1 MSALM
6 QTYARLPVTFS
17 HGEGV
22 YVYDTEGRRYLDGI
36 SGIAVNG
43 LGHAHPAVTAA
54 IREQA
59 DKLVH
64 TSNLYRIEA
73 QEQLGTVL
81 TQLAGM
87 DNCFFGNSGA
97 EANEAAIKL
106 ARLYGHN
113 RGIKKPAIVVL
124 EGAFHGRT
132 LATLS
137 ATGNRKI
144 QAGFEPLVT
153 GFVRA
158 PCNDID
164 ALQQIAANNP
174 DVVAFLAEPIQGEGG
189 VKLLDPEYL
198 QAARLICDEQGWLL
212 MLDEVQTGNGRTGTY
227 FAYQGLD
234 LVPDVV
240 TTAKGLGN
248 GVPIGTCLARG
259 AAAQVL
265 GAGQH
270 GSTFG
275 GNPLVCS
282 VGLAVVNAIVQDQL
296 CANAVAMG
304 QLITETLLDRL
315 GSAKQFKEIRGQ
327 GLMLGIELH
336 KNCGELVKHG
346 LDAGL
351 LINVTDGKTVRLLP
365 PLVINEQESRELAN
379 GVADLILNFD

>member
-17 HGEGV
+17 HGAGV
-22 YVYDTEGRRYLDGI
+22 YLYDTEGRRYLDGI
-36 SGIAVNG
+36 AGIAVNG

-54 IREQA
+54 IRAQA

-64 TSNLYRIEA
+64 SSNLYRIEA
-73 QEQLGTVL
+73 QEQLGTAL
-81 TQLAGM
+81 TQIANM
-87 DNCFFGNSGA
+87 ENCFFGNSGA

-106 ARLYGHN
+106 ARLYGH
-113 RGIKKPAIVVL
+113 GKGVKKPAIVVL

-158 PCNDID
+158 PRNDVE
-164 ALQQIAANNP
+164 ALRQIAENNP
-174 DVVAFLAEPIQGEGG
+174 DVVAFLAEPIQGESG
-189 VKLLDPEYL
+189 VQLLELEYL
-198 QAARLICDEQGWLL
+198 RAARQICTEQGWLF

-234 LVPDVV
+234 LTPDVV

-248 GVPIGTCLARG
+248 GVPIGACLARG
-259 AAAQVL
+259 VAAQVL

-275 GNPLVCS
+275 GNPLVCA
-282 VGLAVVNAIVQDQL
+282 VGLAVINTIVQDQL
-296 CANAVAMG
+296 CANATAMG
-304 QLITETLLDRL
+304 QLITDHLRADSTIAEQVT
-315 GSAKQFKEIRGQ
+315 AVRGK
-327 GLMLGIELH
+327 GLMLGIELR
-336 KNCGELVKHG
+336 KDCGELAQRGV
-346 LDAGL
+346 DAGL
-351 LINVTDGKTVRLLP
+351 LINITAGNTVRLLP
-365 PLVINEQESRELAN
+365 PLVINEQEARALAS
-379 GVADLILNFD
+379 GVAALIRNFN

>member
-22 YVYDTEGRRYLDGI
+22 YLYDTEGRRYLDGI

-43 LGHAHPAVTAA
+43 LGHAHPAVVEA
-54 IREQA
+54 IRAQA
-59 DKLVH
+59 DKLIH
-64 TSNLYRIEA
+64 SSNLYRIEA
-73 QEQLGTVL
+73 QEALGSAL
-81 TQLAGM
+81 TKVAGM
-87 DNCFFGNSGA
+87 ENCFFGNSGA

-106 ARLYGHN
+106 ARLYGHE

-144 QAGFEPLVT
+144 QAGFEPLVS

-158 PCNDID
+158 PRNDIE
-164 ALQQIAANNP
+164 ALRHIATNNP
-174 DVVAFLAEPIQGEGG
+174 DVVAFLAEPVQGECG
-189 VKLLDPEYL
+189 VQPLEQEYL
-198 QAARLICDEQGWLL
+198 QAVREICSSEGWLL

-234 LVPDVV
+234 LMPDVV

-248 GVPIGTCLARG
+248 GVPIGACLARG
-259 AAAQVL
+259 AAAQVF
-265 GAGQH
+265 GAGHH

-275 GNPLVCS
+275 GNPLACAT
-282 VGLAVVNAIVQDQL
+282 GLAVLNTIEQDGL
-296 CANAVAMG
+296 CANASAMG
-304 QLITETLLDRL
+304 QVITDTLHAELS
-315 GSAKQFKEIRGQ
+315 GVQNVAAIRGK
-327 GLMLGIELH
+327 GLMLGVELRRD
-336 KNCGELVKHG
+336 CGELVQRAM
-346 LDAGL
+346 DAGF
-351 LINVTDGKTVRLLP
+351 LINVAGGNTVRLLP
-365 PLVINEQESRELAN
+365 PLVISESEARELAL
-379 GVADLILNFD
+379 GVAELIRNFD

>member
-17 HGEGV
+17 HGQGV
-22 YVYDTEGRRYLDGI
+22 YLYDTEGRRYLDGI

-54 IREQA
+54 IRAQA

-64 TSNLYRIEA
+64 SSNLYRIEK
-73 QEQLGTVL
+73 QEQLAAAL
-81 TQLAGM
+81 TQVADM
-87 DNCFFGNSGA
+87 ENCFFGNSGA

-153 GFVRA
+153 GFIRA
-158 PCNDID
+158 PRNDLG
-164 ALQQIAANNP
+164 ALRQIAANNP
-174 DVVAFLAEPIQGEGG
+174 DVVAFLAEPILGESG
-189 VKLLDPEYL
+189 VNPLDPEYL
-198 QAARLICDEQGWLL
+198 HAARQICNERDWLL

-227 FAYQGLD
+227 FAYQGIGLT
-234 LVPDVV
+234 PDVV

-248 GVPIGTCLARG
+248 GVPIGACLARG
-259 AAAQVL
+259 VAAQVF

-275 GNPLVCS
+275 GNPLACAA
-282 VGLAVVNAIVQDQL
+282 GLAVVTAILQDNL

-304 QLITETLLDRL
+304 QLITDTLRAEVGTTASLT
-315 GSAKQFKEIRGQ
+315 EIRGK
-327 GLMLGIELH
+327 GLMLGIELR
-336 KNCGELVKHG
+336 KDCGELVQRG

-351 LINVTDGKTVRLLP
+351 LINVTGGNTVRLLP
-365 PLVINEQESRELAN
+365 PLVINEQEARDLAS
-379 GVADLILNFD
+379 GVAELIRNFN

>member
-22 YVYDTEGRRYLDGI
+22 YLYDTEGRRYLDGI
-36 SGIAVNG
+36 AGIGVNG

-73 QEQLGTVL
+73 QEQLAEAL
-81 TQLAGM
+81 TRVASM

-106 ARLYGHN
+106 ARLYGHQ
-113 RGIKKPAIVVL
+113 RGIQKPAIVVL

-144 QAGFEPLVT
+144 QAGFEPLVA
-153 GFVRA
+153 GFIRA
-158 PCNDID
+158 PRDDVN
-164 ALQQIAANNP
+164 ALRQIAVNNP
-174 DVVAFLAEPIQGEGG
+174 DVVAILAEPIQGEGG
-189 VKLLDPEYL
+189 VIPLDPDYL
-198 QAARLICDEQGWLL
+198 RAARQICDEQNWLL
-212 MLDEVQTGNGRTGTY
+212 MLDEVQTGNGRTGSY
-227 FAYQGLD
+227 FAYQD
-234 LVPDVV
+234 LGFTPDVV

-248 GVPIGTCLARG
+248 GVPIGVCLARG
-259 AAAQVL
+259 PAAQVL

-270 GSTFG
+270 GSTYG
-275 GNPLVCS
+275 GSPLVCT
-282 VGLAVVNAIVQDQL
+282 VGLAVMNTIREQQL
-296 CANAVAMG
+296 CANASAMG
-304 QLITETLLDRL
+304 SLITATLLADSGAAARIT
-315 GSAKQFKEIRGQ
+315 EIRGK
-327 GLMLGIELH
+327 GLMLGIELQRG
-336 KNCGELVKHG
+336 CGELVHKG

-351 LINVTDGKTVRLLP
+351 LINVTAGNTVRLLP
-365 PLVINEQESRELAN
+365 PLTINEQEARELAG
-379 GVADLILNFD
+379 GVADLIRGLA